1 MAAVRVVVFALVFGW
16 NTNPL
21 AAQEVIE
28 LPAEDRLLDADFE
41 EVYRVGAF
49 NGSEWETFGRVRGV
63 AFDPSGN
70 LYVLDSQAAR
80 IVVATQQASIS
91 NLQRR
96 LKIGFSRA
104 GRLVDMMEAEGLVSS
119 GTAGKAREVLV
130 KPDYFEEV
138 DRQLR

>member
-1 MAAVRVVVFALVFGW
+1 TSITEDDNPVDAVAAEHDDL
-16 NTNPL
+16 
-21 AAQEVIE
+21 
-28 LPAEDRLLDADFE
+28 
-41 EVYRVGAF
+41 
-49 NGSEWETFGRVRGV
+49 
-63 AFDPSGN
+63 FD
-70 LYVLDSQAAR
+70 QAAR